1 MSDEE
6 FKSILNSILKSE
18 PDNTDD
24 NHFEECT
31 ICLDTKLIKKTY
43 CGCSTRYCH
52 SCYETV
58 MNTSG
63 ITCTVCKNI
72 LTKQI
77 VQIPDDYN
85 NYNDYNEGI
94 YSYGFALNPESYQPS
109 GTLNYSRIDSVQIYA
124 TSYNILRIMSGD
136 GILRYLN

>member
-63 ITCTVCKNI
+63 IKCTVCKNI

-77 VQIPDDYN
+77 VQTP
-85 NYNDYNEGI
+85 NDYNEGI
-94 YSYGFALNPESYQPS
+94 SQYSFALNPESYQPS
-109 GTLNYSRIDSVQIYA
+109 GTLNYSRIDSDSVRIFA
-124 TSYNILRIMSGD
+124 TSYNYLRFSSGYD
-136 GILRYLN
+136 GLRYS